1 MDVSHQR
8 SLRKGWGRV
17 LFLRH
22 FLWFFSSHACAW
34 SLWLRDMEGLYS
46 ESVVLVDSGLCPSL
60 ASIVPWW
67 LTFIAMLDR
76 KVCLRALKTK
86 VFSVRALLYAWLQ
99 CKVSSKTSQC
109 LGSILIFLGIWGS
122 VMNHIL
128 LTFVSFTEFL
138 IKLVVSINSPRRVTW
153 EGGLLSTG
161 LCCQG
166 RQRIPFPRWFWCS
179 PSWHL
184 RDGQCNV
191 MSTLFPGHK
200 SGRFG

>member
-1 MDVSHQR
+1 MDVSYQR

-46 ESVVLVDSGLCPSL
+46 ESVVLVGSGLCPSL

-67 LTFIAMLDR
+67 LTFIAMLDW
-76 KVCLRALKTK
+76 KVCLKALKTK
-86 VFSVRALLYAWLQ
+86 VFSVRALLHAWLQ

-128 LTFVSFTEFL
+128 LTVVSFAEFL

-161 LCCQG
+161 LGCQG
-166 RQRIPFPRWFWCS
+166 RQPMVLMQSFLTSQRWAVQCHVHS
-179 PSWHL
+179 LSW
-184 RDGQCNV
+184 
-191 MSTLFPGHK
+191 S
-200 SGRFG
+200 